1 MNFSNIYDLFQQD
14 VDYQSLLQPILPLL
28 KKDEVILDA
37 GCGSGHIL
45 SYLITLGYRTIGID
59 NDESM
64 LELAHKKM
72 GTYNLSSNLFLHDLR
87 QPLNHKFHQII
98 SLLDVFHYFKGVKG
112 VIKNL
117 YNALYDGGKLIID
130 LYNGPQNEIE
140 SGTFLDMNYHW
151 QTTTSMQRLI
161 HRITI
166 KKGDITYSYVIKQYL
181 YPVEY
186 YINQLEATGFKTN
199 LFKGFDD
206 RKVYVLCTK

>member
-37 GCGSGHIL
+37 SCGSGHIL

-186 YINQLEATGFKTN
+186 YINQLEAAGFKTN